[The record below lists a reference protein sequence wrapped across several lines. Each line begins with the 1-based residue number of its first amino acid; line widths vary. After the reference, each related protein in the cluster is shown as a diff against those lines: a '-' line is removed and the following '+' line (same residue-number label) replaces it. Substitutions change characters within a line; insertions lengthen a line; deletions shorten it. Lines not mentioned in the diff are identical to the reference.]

1 MIVTEENMTRIT
13 EKNHG
18 ILLTIW
24 LFLILIGNFFSSI
37 SYLFSISTLASFYP
51 NISPSIFY
59 FLGILT
65 FANVIFVIFLFN
77 WKKWAF
83 FALCGV
89 AVITLMLKIFVIKLG
104 IGTLL
109 SGLIGIL
116 ILYLLLKPKWDL
128 LE

>member
-1 MIVTEENMTRIT
+1 MIVTEENITRIT

-18 ILLTIW
+18 TLLTIW
-24 LFLILIGNFFSSI
+24 LFLMLIGNFFSSI
-37 SYLFSISTLASFYP
+37 SYLTSNSTFTSLYP
-51 NISPSIFY
+51 NTFPGIFS
-59 FLGILT
+59 FFGILT

-83 FALCGV
+83 FAFCGV